1 MWPSGGNKDINCIQA
16 RKYPVLPG
24 LRGKKNK
31 TCLGVGWIHR
41 SPPIRGSALPITS
54 LINTCGY
61 HASSKPTPHTWIM
74 WQAERPLTLQLSG
87 AQALL
92 KPLHLVLQEADMP
105 HHVLWRVYLHGNVS
119 RGGRSWYRLVQLL
132 LEDSSLENKQTAPL
146 LGFERKDR
154 HGDKVTVF

>member
-1 MWPSGGNKDINCIQA
+1 M
-16 RKYPVLPG
+16 PG
-24 LRGKKNK
+24 CRVNPPLTAYRRIGFTNHILNQHLR
-31 TCLGVGWIHR
+31 VH
-41 SPPIRGSALPITS
+41 
-54 LINTCGY
+54 

-146 LGFERKDR
+146 LGFERKDG
-154 HGDKVTVF
+154 HGDKPCFKTFLNLCQMPQFFTRIWTKVSLTLVN